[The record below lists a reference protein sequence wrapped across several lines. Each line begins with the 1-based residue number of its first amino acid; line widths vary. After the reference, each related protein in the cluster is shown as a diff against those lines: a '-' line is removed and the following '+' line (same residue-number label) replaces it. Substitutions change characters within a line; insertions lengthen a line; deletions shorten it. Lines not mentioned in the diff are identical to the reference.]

1 MAVVLS
7 FGYIK
12 NQSGDKGSVFWPDL
26 EFNIQRINDHSHN
39 GVNST
44 RLDSTSIDPITQTVP
59 NTGWASLGDGNFK
72 QTITVLAGVNL
83 DKKVPIIFDA
93 LKEHDQKLDLINNS
107 YYIETIGVDPQFQG
121 LGGGRLII
129 EESI

>member
-83 DKKVPIIFDA
+83 YKKVPIIFDA
-93 LKEHDQKLDLINNS
+93 LTTKLLNLSCHITSASTYDVWTNDSSLSLKVI
-107 YYIETIGVDPQFQG
+107 YV
-121 LGGGRLII
+121 
-129 EESI
+129 